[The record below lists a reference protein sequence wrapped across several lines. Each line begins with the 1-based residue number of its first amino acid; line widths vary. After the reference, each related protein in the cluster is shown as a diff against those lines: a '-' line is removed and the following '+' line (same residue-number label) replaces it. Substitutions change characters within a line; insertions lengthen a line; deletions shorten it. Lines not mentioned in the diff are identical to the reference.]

1 LKERA
6 GEDVINPS
14 NWDLP
19 FAGVWLALYC
29 IVLLRAGG
37 TYAVGR
43 FVRGGMTRFS
53 GVRRTLDSER
63 YRKAEARLN
72 GWGPPVVALSFLT
85 IGLQTLMNLAAGT
98 TRMPL
103 IRYLPAL
110 AIGGAAWATIYS
122 TVGFIGFEAL
132 AFAYSRAPVLTV
144 ALVIAFL
151 GLLAAMVFVK
161 RRPSDSR
168 ASRAEASEDSPRTAE

>member
-1 LKERA
+1 
-6 GEDVINPS
+6 
-14 NWDLP
+14 
-19 FAGVWLALYC
+19 
-29 IVLLRAGG
+29 
-37 TYAVGR
+37 
-43 FVRGGMTRFS
+43 M
-53 GVRRTLDSER
+53 
-63 YRKAEARLN
+63 
-72 GWGPPVVALSFLT
+72 ALSFLT

-151 GLLAAMVFVK
+151 GLLGAMVFV
-161 RRPSDSR
+161 RRRPKDPSDSD
-168 ASRAEASEDSPRTAE
+168 AEAPGDSPRIAE

>member
-1 LKERA
+1 M
-6 GEDVINPS
+6 
-14 NWDLP
+14 
-19 FAGVWLALYC
+19 YC

-43 FVRGGMTRFS
+43 LVRGGMTRFS
-53 GVRRTLDSER
+53 GVRRTLESDR
-63 YRKAEARLN
+63 YRRAEEGLN
-72 GWGPPVVALSFLT
+72 RWGPPIVALSFLT

-151 GLLAAMVFVK
+151 GLLGAMVFV
-161 RRPSDSR
+161 RRRPKDPSDSD
-168 ASRAEASEDSPRTAE
+168 AEAPGDSPRIAE